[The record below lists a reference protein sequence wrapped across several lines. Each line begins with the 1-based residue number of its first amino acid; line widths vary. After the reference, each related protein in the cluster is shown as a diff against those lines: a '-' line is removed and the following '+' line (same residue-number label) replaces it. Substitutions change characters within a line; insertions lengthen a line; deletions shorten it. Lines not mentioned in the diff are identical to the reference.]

1 MHARTLLAIAAMTTL
16 ALTAPAAQARNGD
29 RGTTPPTTPST
40 SSVPCVELT
49 ARDGGVSPGELRFEA
64 RSCSS
69 QSFVLSTV
77 VDDWATRVLY
87 PTWDCGYSQYAGPTI
102 TLPAGRTMSFSIP
115 TRRGTCAIGA
125 AESHSV
131 SLTALAP
138 DAAPISTTWTS
149 WSERSAAESR

>member
-1 MHARTLLAIAAMTTL
+1 MHVRTLVAMA
-16 ALTAPAAQARNGD
+16 ALTTMALVAPAAHAKNGD
-29 RGTTPPTTPST
+29 RGTTAPTTPSV
-40 SSVPCVELT
+40 SSAPCVELT

-69 QSFVLSTV
+69 QNQVLSTV

-87 PTWDCGYSQYAGPTI
+87 PGWDCGYAQYAGPTI
-102 TLPAGRTMSFSIP
+102 TLPAGRSVSFSIP

-131 SLTALAP
+131 SLTALAADSSP
-138 DAAPISTTWTS
+138 QATAWTS
-149 WSERSAAESR
+149 WSERSSAESR